1 MFLGNHMDPLKL
13 NQISDTRIF
22 VSSLG
27 VGGAPFGHNYKW
39 SQGSEVSADTVSKTI
54 SEAIKYGL
62 NYFDSAP
69 GYGYGQSDRYYGN
82 CLPNFN
88 RSKFVI
94 SSKVGNLI
102 YHDDKLSSLNSKK
115 DYSKDGIFRSV
126 EESLNRL
133 KLDYLDIALVHDPD
147 EHMQLALEESFP
159 ALLDLKS
166 QGVVRS
172 VGAGMNYC
180 EPLIDFAYRV
190 DLDCFLVAGRYTLL
204 DQSAAQELFPICL
217 EKNISLILGGPYN
230 SGILADPKFNS
241 NSTYFYQKAPKDIL
255 KKARSINDICNRQNV
270 PLKAAALQFGL
281 MNPAVTSVIPGV
293 RSVSE
298 VIENF
303 EMLSIDIDPQFWD
316 ELRFEGL
323 I

>member
-54 SEAIKYGL
+54 SKAIKYGL
-62 NYFDSAP
+62 NYFDTAP
-69 GYGYGQSDRYYGN
+69 GYGYGQSERYYGN

-180 EPLIDFAYRV
+180 EPLIDFANKV

-241 NSTYFYQKAPKDIL
+241 NSTYFYQKTPKDIL

>member
-62 NYFDSAP
+62 NYFDTAP
-69 GYGYGQSDRYYGN
+69 GYGYGQSERYYGN

-147 EHMQLALEESFP
+147 EHMQLAIEESFP

-180 EPLIDFAYRV
+180 EPLIDFANKV

-230 SGILADPKFNS
+230 SGILADSKFNS
-241 NSTYFYQKAPKDIL
+241 NSTYFYQKTPKDIL

>member
-62 NYFDSAP
+62 NYFDTAP
-69 GYGYGQSDRYYGN
+69 GYGYGQSERYYGN

-147 EHMQLALEESFP
+147 EHMQLALEESFT

-180 EPLIDFAYRV
+180 EPLIDFANRV